1 MAHRTVGVG
10 QTIRL
15 SGTATTSSAF
25 TVQSNVLRVVASDGN
40 AYVAIGTDPVATAT
54 DYLVTSN
61 QPETLA
67 MLKQSQR
74 VISITNGAT
83 TVLAA
88 PEGTQMP
95 FNLGDRVTLVVEDTS
110 KIDTNYLTGDNPI
123 VDVKVIGKSRGA
135 SPVVAGFGGDFSEK
149 ITVEANTSAVSTA
162 FSPTCHATLFMS
174 NKVSVMS
181 PNSNANS
188 VVQIQQVQT
197 TGSA

>member
-15 SGTATTSSAF
+15 SGTATTSTAF
-25 TVQSNVLRVVASDGN
+25 KVQSNVLRIVASGAN
-40 AYVAIGTDPVATAT
+40 AYVAIGTDPVAKAT

-67 MLKQSQR
+67 MLKMSQR
-74 VISITNGAT
+74 VVSITKGST

-95 FNLGDRVTLVVEDTS
+95 FNLGDRVTLVVGDTG
-110 KIDTNYLTGDNPI
+110 KIDTNYLTGESAI
-123 VDVKVIGKSRGA
+123 VDTQVVGKSR
-135 SPVVAGFGGDFSEK
+135 SAGVGGDFEEK
-149 ITVEANTSAVSTA
+149 VTVEANTSGISTA
-162 FSPTCHATLFMS
+162 FSATTHATLFMS
-174 NKVSVMS
+174 NKVSVIS
-181 PNSNANS
+181 PNSDANS

>member
-15 SGTATTSSAF
+15 SGTATTSTAF
-25 TVQSNVLRVVASDGN
+25 KVQSNVLRIVASGAN

-54 DYLVTSN
+54 DYLVTST

-67 MLKQSQR
+67 MLKMSQR
-74 VISITNGAT
+74 VIGITTGTT
-83 TVLAA
+83 TVLEA

-95 FNLGDRVTLVVEDTS
+95 FQIGDRVSIDGANFAHYNVLISDTKVV
-110 KIDTNYLTGDNPI
+110 
-123 VDVKVIGKSRGA
+123 GKSRT
-135 SPVVAGFGGDFSEK
+135 AGVGGDFLEK
-149 ITVEANTSAVSTA
+149 ITVEANTAGITTA
-162 FSPTCHATLFMS
+162 FDPGCHATLFMS
-174 NKVSVMS
+174 NKVSVIS
-181 PNSNANS
+181 PNSDANS

>member
-40 AYVAIGTDPVATAT
+40 AYVAIGTDPVATT
-54 DYLVTSN
+54 SDYIVTT
-61 QPETLA
+61 QGPESLA

-123 VDVKVIGKSRGA
+123 VDTKVVGKSRT
-135 SPVVAGFGGDFSEK
+135 AGVGGDFLEK
-149 ITVEANTSAVSTA
+149 ITVEANTSGVSTA
-162 FSPTCHATLFMS
+162 FSPMTHATLFMS
-174 NKVSVMS
+174 NKAVSYTHLTL
-181 PNSNANS
+181 P
-188 VVQIQQVQT
+188 T
-197 TGSA
+197 TPYV

>member
-1 MAHRTVGVG
+1 MAHKTVGVG

-54 DYLVTSN
+54 DYLVTSS

-123 VDVKVIGKSRGA
+123 VDVKVIGKIRS
-135 SPVVAGFGGDFSEK
+135 AGVGGDFEEK
-149 ITVEANTSAVSTA
+149 VTVEADTSGISTA
-162 FSPTCHATLFMS
+162 FSPTTHATLFMS
-174 NKVSVMS
+174 NKVSVIS
-181 PNSNANS
+181 PNSDANS

>member
-15 SGTATTSSAF
+15 SGTATTSTAF
-25 TVQSNVLRVVASDGN
+25 KVQSNVLRIVASGAN

-54 DYLVTSN
+54 DYLVTSS

-67 MLKQSQR
+67 MLKMSQR
-74 VISITNGAT
+74 VVGITTGTT
-83 TVLAA
+83 TVLEA

-95 FNLGDRVTLVVEDTS
+95 FNIGDRVTLDYEGNTKNDSNYTTLINDTKVV
-110 KIDTNYLTGDNPI
+110 
-123 VDVKVIGKSRGA
+123 GKSR
-135 SPVVAGFGGDFSEK
+135 SAGVGGDFLEK
-149 ITVEANTSAVSTA
+149 VTVEANTTGIITA
-162 FSPTCHATLFMS
+162 FSPAGNATLFMS
-174 NKVSVMS
+174 NKVSVIS
-181 PNSNANS
+181 PNSDANS